1 MLQVLSGHD
10 ELDPGSADEHVPDFI
25 EQMAS
30 RSSPP
35 VIGLIKDF
43 FFDNSTKEVVDH
55 TESIS
60 HKLAL
65 AGADI
70 KEVSLPDSFGS
81 SHACQRIVSNVEA
94 ASFHREWYRQRADEY
109 GPKIRANIEMGMLV
123 SGIDYLQAQRLRRQ
137 LRLDLIKMLDGV
149 DAVLMPTTPTPA
161 PRDLNTTGE
170 AVFQAPWTSSGL
182 PTITIPSGLA
192 SNGLPLGVQLAG
204 LPFREGQLLG
214 VARWCERVLDVS
226 LWPDN
231 YS

>member
-1 MLQVLSGHD
+1 
-10 ELDPGSADEHVPDFI
+10 
-25 EQMAS
+25 
-30 RSSPP
+30 
-35 VIGLIKDF
+35 
-43 FFDNSTKEVVDH
+43 
-55 TESIS
+55 
-60 HKLAL
+60 
-65 AGADI
+65 
-70 KEVSLPDSFGS
+70 
-81 SHACQRIVSNVEA
+81 
-94 ASFHREWYRQRADEY
+94 
-109 GPKIRANIEMGMLV
+109 MLV

-137 LRLDLIKMLDGV
+137 LRLDLIKILDGV
-149 DAVLMPTTPTPA
+149 DALLMPTTPTPA